1 MIMQLVVVH
10 EMKNGASSDVELE
23 YFDCGLILIF
33 SYNLLMSH
41 DWSLKFSLPKK
52 FRKIFSIKAEGLAH
66 ECHNMNCSFQVV
78 LSTLCAALSLHV
90 NLRT

>member
-1 MIMQLVVVH
+1 MGQ
-10 EMKNGASSDVELE
+10 ASSDVELE

-66 ECHNMNCSFQVV
+66 ECHNMNCSFQEDINDI
-78 LSTLCAALSLHV
+78 LKYMCCKI
-90 NLRT
+90 NNG

>member
-1 MIMQLVVVH
+1 MGQ
-10 EMKNGASSDVELE
+10 ASSDVELE

-66 ECHNMNCSFQVV
+66 ECHNMNCSFQI
-78 LSTLCAALSLHV
+78 
-90 NLRT
+90 